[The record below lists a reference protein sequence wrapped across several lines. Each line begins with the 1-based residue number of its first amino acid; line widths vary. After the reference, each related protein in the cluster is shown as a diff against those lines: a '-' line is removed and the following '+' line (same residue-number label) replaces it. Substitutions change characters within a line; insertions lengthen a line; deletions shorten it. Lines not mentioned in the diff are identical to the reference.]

1 MPKDTYACK
10 CDRYKVLW
18 ENGQQLAGNKRQI
31 DRLSKYHQQFF
42 FVLNKPRW
50 DKMDF
55 SSLSRLFPNAF
66 LSFEAYLRFA
76 EKFSGD
82 MRELAQEESQFSSL
96 TNCSCSS
103 PPRWWSPNDKKVP
116 ISFAPSHSWATREW
130 AVLRIDFWKLAFFS
144 PSFGRNLSS
153 VLCSAFHSLI
163 MDIFGSAFGSN
174 KKISRLSLIH
184 SFIHFL
190 RWMPLF
196 YSPPFRVF
204 FILTDRRNRKRQ
216 REKKNHRQGKES
228 ITKFEGIDHI
238 DRLSG

>member
-116 ISFAPSHSWATREW
+116 ISFASSHSFVSYKRMSCAEDWFLE
-130 AVLRIDFWKLAFFS
+130 ISFFL
-144 PSFGRNLSS
+144 PEL
-153 VLCSAFHSLI
+153 
-163 MDIFGSAFGSN
+163 
-174 KKISRLSLIH
+174 
-184 SFIHFL
+184 
-190 RWMPLF
+190 W
-196 YSPPFRVF
+196 
-204 FILTDRRNRKRQ
+204 
-216 REKKNHRQGKES
+216 KES
-228 ITKFEGIDHI
+228 LECAVQCISLTNNGHL
-238 DRLSG
+238 R